1 LLKSVKHTKIRREL
15 VEKPSSL
22 YCYVTKGC
30 DRLRTIRDRL
40 IYLHRIPL
48 LTRRMLY
55 TLLQYD
61 TQLKTAFQASPSQLR
76 QLLTIPYSKAVRLHQ
91 LLSDENLH
99 DFIKKDE
106 TICQCITIFDKE
118 YPSQLRSI
126 YDPPLVLYAQ
136 GDISLLNKRKM
147 IAVIGTRNPSS
158 ESQAKIKRFVPPL
171 VKEDWTIVSGLA
183 YGIDSQAHEQTLREN
198 GKTIAVLGS
207 GFQHVYP
214 KRHLSLY
221 RQISKKGLVLSEYPP
236 NIRPQKYHFP
246 ERNRIISGLSEA
258 VLVIEATEKSGT
270 LITVDQGLEQGKEIY
285 VVPGSLLYPQT
296 IGCHRLIQQGAKLVI
311 DIDDIL
317 EDFTFSYGKTT

>member
-1 LLKSVKHTKIRREL
+1 
-15 VEKPSSL
+15 
-22 YCYVTKGC
+22 
-30 DRLRTIRDRL
+30 
-40 IYLHRIPL
+40 
-48 LTRRMLY
+48 MLY
-55 TLLQYD
+55 TLLQD
-61 TQLKTAFQASPSQLR
+61 DMQLKTPFQATPLQLSH
-76 QLLTIPYSKAVRLHQ
+76 LLAIPYNKAVRLYQ
-91 LLSDENLH
+91 LLH
-99 DFIKKDE
+99 DDKIYEFMKKDQ
-106 TICQCITIFDKE
+106 TICHCITIFDE
-118 YPSQLRSI
+118 TYPTRLRSI

-136 GDISLLNKRKM
+136 GDVSLLNQMKM
-147 IAVIGTRNPSS
+147 IAIIGTRNPSA
-158 ESQAKIKRFVPPL
+158 ESQAKINRFVNPL

-207 GFQHVYP
+207 GFHHVYP

-221 RQISKKGLVLSEYPP
+221 REISKEGLVLSEYPP

-270 LITVDQGLEQGKEIY
+270 LITVDQALEQGKEIY

-311 DIDDIL
+311 EADDIL
-317 EDFTFSYGKTT
+317 EDFTFTYGKAT